1 MEGNVEELTRDR
13 MDNVTPKLTEAVPA
27 EGVSAEGLPAKGL
40 AVREIPI
47 RDALR
52 EAMTEEMVR
61 DERVFLVGEEVGSYD
76 GAYKCSKGM
85 LEQFGPRRIVDAPIA
100 ENGFA
105 GIGIGAAMAGLRPI
119 VEFMT
124 YNFSLI
130 AIDQILNTAA
140 KARLMSAGALQCPIV
155 FRGAGG
161 AAYQLG
167 AQHANSFE
175 HFFAYT
181 PGLIVIAP
189 STPYDMKGLLKAAI
203 RNDNPVC
210 FFESELTYSLKG
222 AVPEG
227 EYVLPIGKADIK
239 RVGTDVTLISWSKN
253 VFMTLEAAEMLAKEG
268 ISAEVVDLRTLRPL
282 DVDAVLTSVAKTHR
296 AVVVQEQHEIA
307 SYGAYLSHLIQSSI
321 FDELDAP
328 VSLISTLETPMP
340 YSKALEVIALPSA
353 QGIVD
358 EVKRVLG

>member
-1 MEGNVEELTRDR
+1 M
-13 MDNVTPKLTEAVPA
+13 
-27 EGVSAEGLPAKGL
+27 
-40 AVREIPI
+40 REIAI
-47 RDALR
+47 RDALK

-61 DERVFLVGEEVGSYD
+61 DSRVFLVGEEVGAYN

-85 LEQFGPRRIVDAPIA
+85 LEQFGSKRVIDAPIA
-100 ENGFA
+100 ECGFA
-105 GIGIGAAMAGLRPI
+105 GIAIGAAMVGLRPI

-124 YNFSLI
+124 FNFSLI

-140 KARLMSAGALQCPIV
+140 KARLMSAGQFTVPMV

-175 HFFAYT
+175 SFYAYT

-189 STPYDMKGLLKAAI
+189 STPHDMKGLLKSAI
-203 RNDNPVC
+203 RDDNPVC

-222 AVPEG
+222 PVPEE
-227 EYVLPIGKADIK
+227 EYLIPIGKADIK
-239 RVGTDVTLISWSKN
+239 REGTDITLISWSKN
-253 VFMTLEAAEMLAKEG
+253 VFLTLQVAEELANQG

-282 DVDAVLTSVAKTHR
+282 DVETIFRSIAKTHR
-296 AVVVQEQHEIA
+296 CLIIQEQHEVA
-307 SYGAYLSHLIQSSI
+307 SYGAYVSHLISTQV

-328 VSLISTLETPMP
+328 VGLVSSLEVPMP
-340 YSKALEVIALPSA
+340 YSRALESIILPSKDRCIA
-353 QGIVD
+353 
-358 EVKRVLG
+358 EAKRVLGSRI